1 MSRFCITFPLI
12 AEKYQKDILDK
23 RFEIGRKLY
32 NAVLSKVYKRYNCMI
47 ETKAYRQLQQQIE
60 STPLK
65 LRKPLYEQLKIMY
78 KQYRLSESCLHSDI
92 KEMQHRY
99 KENID
104 SHVSQEIASRVW
116 IALEK
121 VLFDD
126 GKEMH
131 FKKYGHLNSLTG
143 KSQKQ
148 GLRFKNNCLVWNG
161 LTIPV
166 KIDYNNPYEYLAMQN
181 DICFCKVKR
190 RYVKGIYKYYLQ
202 ITFKGTPPVKINKD
216 GEIKRTLGSG
226 VVGLDIGTQTLAI
239 ASDSNVK
246 LIELADR
253 VQNIENQKRLLQRYM
268 DRSKRTNNP
277 NNFNPDG
284 TIKKQGRKKVKWIK
298 SKGYLKAQSKVRE
311 LFRKQA
317 DIREYQ
323 HQCLSSYIISLGN
336 VVKVEDMNFKG
347 LQRRSKKTEKNA
359 KGRFKKKKR
368 FGKSLANK
376 APAKLLTL
384 IDNKLKF
391 FGSHLIKV
399 NTREVKASQYNHI
412 DEQYKKKK
420 LSNRWND
427 LNGIKVQRDMYSAF
441 LIKHVDNDLKT
452 INKQDCDNDFE
463 QFLALHNLEVQRLT
477 TCTQTKALRN
487 VI

>member
-1 MSRFCITFPLI
+1 MGRFCITFPLVT
-12 AEKYQKDILDK
+12 EKYQEDILHK

-32 NAVLSKVYKRYNCMI
+32 NSVLSKVYKRYNCMI

-60 STPLK
+60 DTPLK
-65 LRKPLYEQLKIMY
+65 LRKPLYEQLKIMH
-78 KQYRLSESCLHSDI
+78 KQYRLSESSLHSDV

-104 SHVSQEIASRVW
+104 SNTSQTIASRVW
-116 IALEK
+116 IALET
-121 VLFDD
+121 VLFGD

-131 FKKYGHLNSLTG
+131 FKKYGHLNSLSG

-161 LTIPV
+161 LVVPV
-166 KIDYNNPYEYLAMQN
+166 KIDYNNPYEYQAMQN

-190 RYVKGIYKYYLQ
+190 RFVKCKYKYYLQ
-202 ITFKGTPPVKINKD
+202 ITFKGIPPIKINKD
-216 GEIKRTLGSG
+216 GEITRTLGYG
-226 VVGLDIGTQTLAI
+226 TVGLDIGTQTLAI
-239 ASDSNVK
+239 SSDSNVK

-253 VQNIENQKRLLQRYM
+253 VQNIENQKRRLQRYM
-268 DRSKRTNNP
+268 DRSKRANNP

-284 TIKKQGRKKVKWIK
+284 TIKKQGRKKVTWIK
-298 SKGYLKAQSKVRE
+298 SNRYLKAQAKVRE

-323 HQCLSSYIISLGN
+323 HQCLSSYIISLGD
-336 VVKVEDMNFKG
+336 VIKVEDMNFKG
-347 LQRRSKKTEKNA
+347 LQRRTKKTEKNA
-359 KGRFKKKKR
+359 KGKFKKKKR

-384 IDNKLKF
+384 IDSKLKF
-391 FGSHLIKV
+391 FGTHLIKV

-412 DEQYKKKK
+412 DEQCKKKK
-420 LSNRWND
+420 LSQRWNY
-427 LNGIKVQRDMYSAF
+427 LNGAKVQRDMYSAF
-441 LIKHVDNDLKT
+441 LIKHVDDDLKT
-452 INKQDCDNDFE
+452 INKHDCDNDFE
-463 QFLALHNLEVQRLT
+463 QFLLMHDLEVQRLT
-477 TCTQTKALRN
+477 SNYQTKALRN